1 MTDRLQRAL
10 ALLTLAVIAAGP
22 IAAQEELVTVFS
34 ESRDDRSVVL
44 RASSAHIIPVYLTV
58 DLPRLINMEPDAEL
72 PYGVQL
78 EPGSRGV
85 ELFTLSPTAR
95 QGRIGYSVS
104 YTYAR
109 GNPETVRHD
118 DDFRYVVPF
127 AHGEKR
133 RLSQGFHG
141 RFSHYGENEYAID
154 FEMPQGTSV
163 FAARGGVVAEVR
175 EDSRVG
181 GASSSYGDDANYILV
196 MHDDGSFA
204 NYAHLRYD
212 GVEVEPGDRVSEG
225 QLIGYSGNT
234 GRSSGPHLHFD
245 VRIPTREGRMRSI
258 PFLLRGED
266 GQALAPEEGRFY
278 YSYHPGGPD
287 FEAEFGR
294 DILASDFA
302 GYTEPFTAKED
313 IDVRIEQVDLTFVA
327 FVQNGYD
334 REVEVE
340 IALDLRG
347 LRSDN
352 GRSIT
357 KTVPPQTELFLTV
370 LRPIDGASS
379 IQYGY
384 SLRAR

>member
-1 MTDRLQRAL
+1 MIDRLRRAL
-10 ALLTLAVIAAGP
+10 AVITLVVATAGP

-44 RASSAHIIPVYLTV
+44 RASSTHIVPVYLTV
-58 DLPRLINMEPDAEL
+58 DLPRLINMQPDAEL

-78 EPGSRGV
+78 DPGSQGV

-104 YTYAR
+104 YSYAR
-109 GNPETVRHD
+109 GNPETAKHD

-133 RLSQGFHG
+133 RLSQGFGG

-154 FEMPQGTSV
+154 FEMPGGTPV
-163 FAARGGVVAEVR
+163 FAARGGIVAEVK

-181 GASSSYGDDANYILV
+181 GTSASYGDDANYILV
-196 MHDDGSFA
+196 MHEDGSFA
-204 NYAHLRYD
+204 NYAHLRY
-212 GVEVEPGDRVSEG
+212 GGAEVAPGDRVSEG
-225 QLIGYSGNT
+225 QLVGYSGNT

-245 VRIPTREGRMRSI
+245 VRIPTREGRMQSI
-258 PFLLRGED
+258 PFLLRGPD

-278 YSYHPGGPD
+278 YAYHPGGPE
-287 FEAEFGR
+287 FQAEFGR
-294 DILASDFA
+294 DIVASDFA
-302 GYTEPFTAKED
+302 GYAEPFTARED
-313 IDVRIEQVDLTFVA
+313 VDARVEQVDLTFVL

-340 IALDLRG
+340 ISLDLRG

-352 GRSIT
+352 GRRIT
-357 KTVPPQTELFLTV
+357 RTVPPQTELFLTI

>member
-1 MTDRLQRAL
+1 MTDRLRRAL
-10 ALLTLAVIAAGP
+10 ALIILAVAVAGP

-58 DLPRLINMEPDAEL
+58 DVPRLINMEPDAEL

-78 EPGSRGV
+78 EPGSQGV

-104 YTYAR
+104 YSYAR
-109 GNPETVRHD
+109 GNPLTANHD
-118 DDFRYVVPF
+118 DEFRYVVPF

-133 RLSQGFHG
+133 RLSQGFGG

-154 FEMPQGTSV
+154 FEMPEGTPV
-163 FAARGGVVAEVR
+163 FAARDGIVAEVK

-181 GASSSYGDDANYILV
+181 GTSASYSDDANYVLV

-204 NYAHLRYD
+204 NYVHLRY
-212 GVEVEPGDRVSEG
+212 GGAEVEPGDRVTAG
-225 QLIGYSGNT
+225 QMIGYSGNT

-245 VRIPTREGRMRSI
+245 VRIPTREGRMQSI
-258 PFLLRGED
+258 PFLLRGAD
-266 GQALAPEEGRFY
+266 GEALAPEEGRFY
-278 YSYHPGGPD
+278 YAYHPGGPE
-287 FEAEFGR
+287 FETVFGR
-294 DILASDFA
+294 EILASDYA
-302 GYTEPFTAKED
+302 AYAEPYTARDD
-313 IDVRIEQVDLTFVA
+313 IDVRVEQVDLTFVL

-334 REVEVE
+334 RPVDVE

-352 GRSIT
+352 GRRISR
-357 KTVPPQTELFLTV
+357 TVAAQTEVFLTI
-370 LRPIDGASS
+370 LRPIEGASS

-384 SLRAR
+384 SLRAQ

>member
-1 MTDRLQRAL
+1 MTDRFPRAVALFTL
-10 ALLTLAVIAAGP
+10 ALLVAGP

-58 DLPRLINMEPDAEL
+58 NVPRLINMEPDAEL

-78 EPGSRGV
+78 EPGSQGV

-104 YTYAR
+104 YSYAR
-109 GNPETVRHD
+109 GNPETADHD
-118 DDFRYVVPF
+118 DGFRYLVPF
-127 AHGEKR
+127 AHGDKR
-133 RLSQGFHG
+133 RLSQGFGG

-154 FEMPQGTSV
+154 FEMPEGTPV
-163 FAARGGVVAEVR
+163 FAAREGIVAEVK

-181 GASSSYGDDANYILV
+181 GTSASYSDDANYILV

-204 NYAHLRYD
+204 NYVHLRY
-212 GVEVEPGDRVSEG
+212 GGAEVESGDRVSAG
-225 QLIGYSGNT
+225 ALIGYSGNT

-245 VRIPTREGRMRSI
+245 VRIPTREGRMQSI
-258 PFLLRGED
+258 PFLLRGAD
-266 GQALAPEEGRFY
+266 GEALAPEEGRFY
-278 YSYHPGGPD
+278 YAYHPGGPA

-302 GYTEPFTAKED
+302 GYAERFTAEED
-313 IDVRIEQVDLTFVA
+313 IDVRIEQVDLTFVV
-327 FVQNGYD
+327 FVQNGFD

-352 GRSIT
+352 GRRIT
-357 KTVPPQTELFLTV
+357 RTVPPRTEVFLTI
-370 LRPIDGASS
+370 LRPIQGASS

-384 SLRAR
+384 SLRAQ